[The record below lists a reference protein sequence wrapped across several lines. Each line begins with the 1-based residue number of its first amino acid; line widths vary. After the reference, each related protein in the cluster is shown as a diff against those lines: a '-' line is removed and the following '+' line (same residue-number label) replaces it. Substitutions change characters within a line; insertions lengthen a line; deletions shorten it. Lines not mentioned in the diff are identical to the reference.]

1 MRRSRKPPLPAVDE
15 RWKVAPPRCYDCRGT
30 ITKSRPCAVPGMPAL
45 FASRFARPRC
55 PLGAHDAGC
64 PPGSWFC
71 ADPNVLTPPQ
81 RVTAGRG
88 RARRS
93 SPDDAPEAADATP
106 VKKVKKRKK
115 KRVIVEED
123 DVEVDGEETV
133 VVVKKKK
140 HRKAKPAVEAVGP
153 KGKVKKQRRWRERF
167 GLNLRIEGAA
177 FAGRYENV
185 VGMGGAGASFRWRP
199 SPYFAFDIGA
209 DIIGG
214 RDYNDDERIEFSGAL
229 SGMVYFNPQHR
240 VQVYGIGGI
249 HLSHAEVE
257 TWDNTMVDDWTTS
270 ESRNYFGG
278 HGGLGIEFRISRHF
292 AMFVDA
298 LALIRTRID
307 DDQPEFRNPSTGEG
321 TNVSGA
327 GLFRTGVTFW
337 W

>member
-1 MRRSRKPPLPAVDE
+1 MRR
-15 RWKVAPPRCYDCRGT
+15 
-30 ITKSRPCAVPGMPAL
+30 L
-45 FASRFARPRC
+45 FASVAFLI
-55 PLGAHDAGC
+55 PLTLTAAASADDKANC

-71 ADPNVLTPPQ
+71 ESVEVQVGDDDEGAADPDSPPASTKK
-81 RVTAGRG
+81 RVTVDEDELA
-88 RARRS
+88 S